1 MPPIPPGTPVI
12 NTANAG
18 EAGIIVNLLRVHD
31 GQEWYKVR
39 FGNRLVTTARSSL
52 VAVDTEQT
60 LRDVLTNTRE
70 DRPSSAKTSGL
81 PSRSS
86 NDLRCRKPKGVKR
99 TAAIPG

>member
-1 MPPIPPGTPVI
+1 MPPLPPGTPVI

-60 LRDVLTNTRE
+60 LRDVLTSARE
-70 DRPSSAKTSGL
+70 DRPSAAKTSGL

-99 TAAIPG
+99 TAAISG